1 MKIEKLLFV
10 LLAVLLV
17 FSLFG
22 CGKKSAGATEP
33 QDTTGQL
40 DRNTSD
46 VAIDGE
52 AVDPFLA
59 MTDAEADAYNEKY
72 SDIMAFLPEDNQLT
86 GTGEAD
92 NETAGTPDENTGG
105 YYDDGD
111 DLSLVDWDS
120 RNVYEGA
127 HIEREVSENGWGGEC
142 KADIYETPSYQI
154 VG

>member
-1 MKIEKLLFV
+1 MKIKKLLFV

-46 VAIDGE
+46 VENAGD

-59 MTDAEADAYNEKY
+59 MTDAEADAYSEKY
-72 SDIMAFLPEDNQLT
+72 SDIMAFLPDNNQLT
-86 GTGEAD
+86 GAGEAD
-92 NETAGTPDENTGG
+92 DEIAGIPDENTEG

-127 HIEREVSENGWGGEC
+127 VIEREVPENGWGGEC
-142 KADIYETPSYQI
+142 KADIYEPPSYQI